1 MLELLRLQNVGPAPE
16 MDMRLAPRLNLIT
29 GDNGLGKS
37 FLLDVAWWILTRT
50 WARHVALPHAPPA
63 EAKITYRYGSRSGS
77 PVEYES
83 TFDRETEQW
92 SVKAGRPA
100 IPGLVMYAQ
109 VDGGFSVWDPAR
121 NYWKKDTP
129 NRPPAYLFAAQEVWD
144 GNALCEGLIRDWA
157 SWQREGSVEFKQLQ
171 RVLSAL
177 SPSPREKLEP
187 GELRKISIDDPKRY
201 PTLRMRYGQDVPVVH
216 ASSGMRRAIALAY
229 LLVWTWHEHVAA
241 CELRGDPPTREI
253 IFLIDE
259 IEAHLHPQ
267 WQRRIIPALLDVMVS
282 LTETHDVKVQ
292 IVAATHSPL
301 ILASA
306 EPTFD
311 AEKDAW
317 FDLDVLEEQDRV
329 VLEQRTFVRRGDVSR
344 WLTSEAFDLKEA
356 RSLEAEHAIVEALAL
371 VRSPGPSREEIERVN
386 GLLQAAL
393 GDTDRFWVRWSAFRD
408 EALAKGALAPK
419 ADARTAKKARKGRS

>member
-1 MLELLRLQNVGPAPE
+1 MLELLHLQNVGPAPE
-16 MDMRLAPRLNLIT
+16 MEMQLAPRLNLIT

-37 FLLDVAWWILTRT
+37 FLLDVAWWALTRT
-50 WARHVALPHAPPA
+50 WARHMALPYAPPA
-63 EAKITYRYGSRSGS
+63 EAKISYRYGSRSGS
-77 PVEYES
+77 RVKYES
-83 TFDRETEQW
+83 LFDRETERW
-92 SVKAGRPA
+92 SIKAARPA

-121 NYWKKDTP
+121 NYWRKEAPD
-129 NRPPAYLFAAQEVWD
+129 RPSAYLFAAHEVWD
-144 GNALCEGLIRDWA
+144 GNAHCEGLIRDWA
-157 SWQREGSVEFKQLQ
+157 SWQREGSITFQQLQ

-177 SPSPREKLEP
+177 SPSEREKLEP
-187 GELRKISIDDPKRY
+187 GELRKISLDDPKRY

-229 LLVWTWHEHVAA
+229 LLVWTWQEHVAA
-241 CELRGDPPTREI
+241 CELRGQAPTREI

-292 IVAATHSPL
+292 MVAATHSPL

-317 FDLDVLEEQDRV
+317 FDLDVLEEEETVALQ
-329 VLEQRTFVRRGDVSR
+329 QRTFVRRGDVSH

-356 RSLEAEHAIVEALAL
+356 RSLEAENAITQALAL
-371 VRSPGPSREEIERVN
+371 VRQPAPSTVEIERVD
-386 GLLQAAL
+386 GLLRASL
-393 GDTDRFWVRWSAFRD
+393 GDIDRFWVRWSAFRD
-408 EALAKGALAPK
+408 ETLARAAPAPK
-419 ADARTAKKARKGRS
+419 LRERATKKERKVRA